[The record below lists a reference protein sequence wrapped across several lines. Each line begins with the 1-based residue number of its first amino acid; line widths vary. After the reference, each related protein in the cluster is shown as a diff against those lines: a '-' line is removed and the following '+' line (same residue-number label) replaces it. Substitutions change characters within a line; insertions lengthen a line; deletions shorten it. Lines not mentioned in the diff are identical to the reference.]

1 MDIVQNSQLIEKTQ
15 TEIMN
20 RQIVVGQ
27 IGMSKQK
34 IEESQIK

>member
-1 MDIVQNSQLIEKTQ
+1 MDIVQSSQFIEKTQ
-15 TEIMN
+15 MEIMN

-34 IEESQIK
+34 IEESRRK